1 MIVDVSIMIPLSRVR
16 IHLGHMVRS
25 VAGSTGSSMNN
36 DLLNLRASAL
46 NQNDQH
52 KNKEHAGSNSDNC
65 RSVHRDTPFPCLDPF
80 LSHGAN

>member
-1 MIVDVSIMIPLSRVR
+1 M
-16 IHLGHMVRS
+16 
-25 VAGSTGSSMNN
+25 SS

-65 RSVHRDTPFPCLDPF
+65 RSVHRDTPFPRLDPSF
-80 LSHGAN
+80 SMVRISAGFPRSSINRELLHTATAALD